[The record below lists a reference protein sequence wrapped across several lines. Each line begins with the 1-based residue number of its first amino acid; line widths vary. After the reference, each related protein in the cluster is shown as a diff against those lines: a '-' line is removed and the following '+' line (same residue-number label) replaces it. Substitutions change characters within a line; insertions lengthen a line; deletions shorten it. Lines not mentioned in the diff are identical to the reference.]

1 MIALSSCTRKKE
13 KFEINKL
20 SSQELKKRTK
30 QTQNKQKE
38 EKIMI
43 KIEINE
49 TENRKSIE
57 GRKKINEMKSW
68 FSEKINQIG
77 KPLAKLTKKKEKKDK
92 SPI

>member
-1 MIALSSCTRKKE
+1 MT
-13 KFEINKL
+13 
-20 SSQELKKRTK
+20 
-30 QTQNKQKE
+30 
-38 EKIMI
+38 

-57 GRKKINEMKSW
+57 GRKKRINEIKSW
-68 FSEKINQIG
+68 FSEKINQIE

>member
-1 MIALSSCTRKKE
+1 
-13 KFEINKL
+13 
-20 SSQELKKRTK
+20 
-30 QTQNKQKE
+30 
-38 EKIMI
+38 MI

-77 KPLAKLTKKKEKKDK
+77 KPLAKLTKKRKKTNHQYK
-92 SPI
+92 KCFR

>member
-1 MIALSSCTRKKE
+1 
-13 KFEINKL
+13 
-20 SSQELKKRTK
+20 
-30 QTQNKQKE
+30 
-38 EKIMI
+38 MI